1 MEKIICDYCGTL
13 YDPEEKQCPICGGT
27 QVPEEEETVVEAA
40 AQELVQS
47 EVLDI
52 PDEPEEETVETLAEE
67 PADELVEDPEEEP
80 VAVADSLG
88 DTRKIEREEL
98 SELAKNQAKEETP
111 AEAPAEEP
119 LEEEPEFGGVEPTFT
134 EDLDITLEELN
145 DYEETEERPLPK
157 ALRAKKKSG
166 RGSRIVCAILAILVV
181 GFALYIGYR
190 FAAPYILPAEPTETT
205 LSSEPTTEATEPS
218 KDCTAILVEK
228 NVNLTEVG
236 ETLQLEV
243 TLTPADTED
252 VVTYVSDNPNVATV
266 TPDGLV
272 TAVNAGRANI
282 TITCGNVITS
292 CAVDCEFNP
301 IPTEPPTTEP
311 EPETRP
317 ANPTTHYLTLE
328 DEIHLTGDVDEVTV
342 KIGGQEMHLRLRN
355 KDENGKVLKVE
366 WKVED
371 PEILEM
377 DWNSI
382 IPKKAGTTMI
392 TGEYDGETYHCVV
405 HVEE

>member
-13 YDPEEKQCPICGGT
+13 YDPEDKCCPICGGT
-27 QVPEEEETVVEAA
+27 QVPEEKETVVEAA
-40 AQELVQS
+40 AQELAQAD
-47 EVLDI
+47 VLDI
-52 PDEPEEETVETLAEE
+52 PDEPEEETVEEPAEE
-67 PADELVEDPEEEP
+67 PVEEP
-80 VAVADSLG
+80 VVPAVSLG

-98 SELAKNQAKEETP
+98 SELARNQAKEEAP
-111 AEAPAEEP
+111 AAEEPAEEHQ
-119 LEEEPEFGGVEPTFT
+119 EEETVFGEVEPTFT
-134 EDLDITLEELN
+134 EALDITLEELN
-145 DYEETEERPLPK
+145 DYEENEERPLPK
-157 ALRAKKKSG
+157 ALRTKKKSG

-228 NVNLTEVG
+228 NVNLTEAG

-342 KIGGQEMHLRLRN
+342 KIGGQEMHLRLRDKN
-355 KDENGKVLKVE
+355 ENGKVLKVE

-392 TGEYDGETYHCVV
+392 TGEYGGETYHCVV